1 LVADRKLPVR
11 SKRTRRTGRRRPRV
25 KTQAT
30 QTDRDD
36 HVFKALANADRR
48 AILDYLRKAPRS
60 TKAICQLLQKLD
72 RCTVM
77 LHLRILESAELIM
90 SQRQGR
96 VRTNYLNVA
105 PIQGIY
111 RRWIREYAQPA
122 AELLTALKRQ
132 LEG

>member
-1 LVADRKLPVR
+1 LVADRKLRAR
-11 SKRTRRTGRRRPRV
+11 STPIRRTGRRSQGARTPSTHR
-25 KTQAT
+25 
-30 QTDRDD
+30 DRDD

-60 TKAICQLLQKLD
+60 TKAICQLLPELD

-96 VRTNYLNVA
+96 VRTNYLNIA